1 MDTTTNGIMSG
12 VSVMSEIKLSLADGM
27 TLTGQRWTYQ
37 NQKQQQQQKQT
48 TDDENDSNTTTM
60 QPPPQPKTT
69 IRILA
74 LHGWL
79 DNCRSFHYLA
89 PRLIE
94 KFQPGEAELVAIDL
108 PGHGLSSHR
117 PLDGPQIILSEGA
130 YYIAEIIDA
139 LGWGSSS
146 RSSSN
151 NNKSKNSSEKITD
164 DDDNINDNNNEK
176 VALIGHSMG
185 GGMSSVSWSWYTT

>member
-1 MDTTTNGIMSG
+1 MDTTNGMSGG
-12 VSVMSEIKLSLADGM
+12 VSVSEIKLSLADGM

-37 NQKQQQQQKQT
+37 QQQQQKQWQQT
-48 TDDENDSNTTTM
+48 TDENDSDTM
-60 QPPPQPKTT
+60 TQPPKKT
-69 IRILA
+69 RILA

-94 KFQPGEAELVAIDL
+94 KFQQHGEAELVAIDL
-108 PGHGLSSHR
+108 PGHGLPSHR
-117 PLDGPQIILSEGA
+117 SLDGPQTVMSEGA

-139 LGWGSSS
+139 LGWGSNS
-146 RSSSN
+146 
-151 NNKSKNSSEKITD
+151 NNKSNGISSKHKSKVNSND
-164 DDDNINDNNNEK
+164 DDDDNNNEK

-185 GGMSSVSWSWYTT
+185 GGMYVFCF